1 MKTHILTIAFVFVAA
16 QLLAQNTNQPFHL
29 QDSLK
34 KIESTTNQR
43 EKAEVYLNLGQHYG
57 FIKGDSALFYLTEAE
72 RTSKQENLIDLLP
85 YIYSSMSDIEG
96 KVTTNYP
103 MSLYHAF
110 EELKSLKEMQYRYE
124 VPG

>member
-16 QLLAQNTNQPFHL
+16 QLLAQNTNKPIHL

-72 RTSKQENLIDLLP
+72 RISKQENLIDLLP
-85 YIYSSMSDIEG
+85 DIY
-96 KVTTNYP
+96 Y
-103 MSLYHAF
+103 
-110 EELKSLKEMQYRYE
+110 
-124 VPG
+124 

>member
-72 RTSKQENLIDLLP
+72 RISKQENLIDLLP
-85 YIYSSMSDIEG
+85 DIYYWMSNI
-96 KVTTNYP
+96 
-103 MSLYHAF
+103 
-110 EELKSLKEMQYRYE
+110 
-124 VPG
+124 